1 METSAETVTTLLIAD
16 DHAVVR
22 EGIRSLLRLAPGF
35 VVVAEAD
42 DGEDAVALAR
52 THVPDVVLLDL
63 MMPGIGGVAAARG
76 IRMVSPR
83 SHIMVLTSSD
93 DDELAFA
100 AIEAGAQSFLP
111 KSTRGEV
118 LLQALRSAAIGDSTL
133 HPAIARRI
141 LSAMQRS
148 RRPAADPFAEL
159 TEREL
164 EVLRSLAEG
173 GSNARI
179 ATHLAIS
186 EKTVKAHLSNLMSKL
201 QLTDRT
207 QAVAFAWREGLMRR
221 KD

>member
-1 METSAETVTTLLIAD
+1 MDTMTATATTLLVAD

-52 THVPDVVLLDL
+52 MHVPDVVLLDL
-63 MMPGIGGVAAARG
+63 MMPGMGGVAATRG
-76 IRMVSPR
+76 IRMASPR
-83 SHIMVLTSSD
+83 SHIIVLTSSD

-118 LLQALRSAAIGDSTL
+118 LLQAIRCAAIGDSTL

-141 LSAMQRS
+141 LDAMQRG
-148 RRPAADPFAEL
+148 RRPAADPFAGL

-164 EVLRSLAEG
+164 DVLRRLAEG

-179 ATHLAIS
+179 ATHLSIS

-201 QLTDRT
+201 QVTDRT

-221 KD
+221 KE